1 MIVPYALP
9 IRIRPSAPQESARGY
24 WALPRPCTAPAA
36 TSWSPCSQSTSPG
49 LRCPPCPRDSTYSSI
64 SPPPPT
70 IRSSNA
76 RRSRLAYGSRR
87 SRVTRS
93 KIAPRVAYC
102 SATDACTT
110 PHQRRDR
117 QACTHAEGTR
127 LTPARFDQV
136 QRGGGHTGSADGGA
150 ELLQR
155 GERPGDGNCWVLH
168 TWLHGCPPM
177 VVSRFALRTNG
188 TGRRGQLGG
197 QPVGLYSRAIVF
209 ALRRKTRRLGD
220 RAGETGATP
229 GGGGTGGLDGQLA
242 DCPLAGSR
250 ESCPVGLCSFVVRA
264 RIHPTGGQDEVR
276 AVDLRQA
283 RLTRGAV

>member
-1 MIVPYALP
+1 MRCPF
-9 IRIRPSAPQESARGY
+9 ESGR
-24 WALPRPCTAPAA
+24 RHRRKAPAA
-36 TSWSPCSQSTSPG
+36 TGRSRGRVP
-49 LRCPPCPRDSTYSSI
+49 RPPRPAGRRARRALPRAYGVRRVRGT
-64 SPPPPT
+64 PPT
-70 IRSSNA
+70 PQSPRHRRRSGA
-76 RRSRLAYGSRR
+76 RTLGARGWHTARGARALHDRRSRHVWPTARLR
-87 SRVTRS
+87 
-93 KIAPRVAYC
+93 
-102 SATDACTT
+102 
-110 PHQRRDR
+110 
-117 QACTHAEGTR
+117 THARHHISGAIAKLAPTPKALASRPRASIRYSVVAGT
-127 LTPARFDQV
+127 PV
-136 QRGGGHTGSADGGA
+136 ADGGA